1 MVSGSHFI
9 SCTESEYMDYID
21 ILVDQ
26 LSCLNHSE
34 WNHSEFKFFF
44 TYGIKIWINACN
56 KLGPWPK
63 FKI

>member
-1 MVSGSHFI
+1 MVYGSHFI
-9 SCTESEYMDYID
+9 SCTESEY
-21 ILVDQ
+21 LDQ

-63 FKI
+63 FKISVCGT